1 MLHKLLEVP
10 SDTPIEI
17 AGKKGKSVGLVE
29 IPEIFVD
36 NTDRNRTSP
45 FAFTGNRF
53 EFRAVGSLAN
63 CAGAMTTL
71 NAAVAEQLI
80 AFRKDLDK
88 ELATG
93 KALNVAIMDTL
104 KPIIASIIDVVCF
117 DGNGY
122 TDEWKAEAK
131 RRGLDVETS
140 VPEMIKVFTSPE
152 SVAMFRETGVYSEKE
167 LQARNEVKWETYSKM
182 IQIESRVMARMA
194 INHIIPAALEYK
206 SRLLQEVSLSKEV
219 FGGTEECREEIY
231 LIRGISKYVDQI
243 REKATAMV
251 EARKKANVLEDEYA
265 KAVAYHEIAESFSAL
280 RRPIDKL
287 EEIVD
292 NRTWPLPKYRE
303 LLFIS

>member
-1 MLHKLLEVP
+1 M
-10 SDTPIEI
+10 
-17 AGKKGKSVGLVE
+17 
-29 IPEIFVD
+29 
-36 NTDRNRTSP
+36 
-45 FAFTGNRF
+45 
-53 EFRAVGSLAN
+53 
-63 CAGAMTTL
+63 
-71 NAAVAEQLI
+71 
-80 AFRKDLDK
+80 
-88 ELATG
+88 
-93 KALNVAIMDTL
+93 
-104 KPIIASIIDVVCF
+104 
-117 DGNGY
+117 
-122 TDEWKAEAK
+122 
-131 RRGLDVETS
+131 
-140 VPEMIKVFTSPE
+140 EMIKVFTAPE
-152 SVAMFRETGVYSEKE
+152 SVNMFKETGVYSEKE

-194 INHIIPAALEYK
+194 INHIIPAALDYK
-206 SRLLQEVSLSKEV
+206 SKLLKEVALSKNV
-219 FGGTEECREEIY
+219 FGGADECKEEIY

>member
-1 MLHKLLEVP
+1 M
-10 SDTPIEI
+10 
-17 AGKKGKSVGLVE
+17 
-29 IPEIFVD
+29 
-36 NTDRNRTSP
+36 
-45 FAFTGNRF
+45 
-53 EFRAVGSLAN
+53 
-63 CAGAMTTL
+63 
-71 NAAVAEQLI
+71 
-80 AFRKDLDK
+80 
-88 ELATG
+88 
-93 KALNVAIMDTL
+93 
-104 KPIIASIIDVVCF
+104 
-117 DGNGY
+117 
-122 TDEWKAEAK
+122 
-131 RRGLDVETS
+131 
-140 VPEMIKVFTSPE
+140 
-152 SVAMFRETGVYSEKE
+152 
-167 LQARNEVKWETYSKM
+167 KWETYSKM

-206 SRLLQEVSLSKEV
+206 SRLLQEVSLSKEA

-265 KAVAYHEIAESFSAL
+265 KAVAYHEIAESFPAL